1 MYDTLGKSFLVS
13 NPRNVIVRIVMI
25 PNQEKRMEER
35 RGETI
40 YWKGKNLFFA
50 IHKVTVKGFD

>member
-25 PNQEKRMEER
+25 PNQERNE
-35 RGETI
+35 RGE
-40 YWKGKNLFFA
+40 NLLER
-50 IHKVTVKGFD
+50 